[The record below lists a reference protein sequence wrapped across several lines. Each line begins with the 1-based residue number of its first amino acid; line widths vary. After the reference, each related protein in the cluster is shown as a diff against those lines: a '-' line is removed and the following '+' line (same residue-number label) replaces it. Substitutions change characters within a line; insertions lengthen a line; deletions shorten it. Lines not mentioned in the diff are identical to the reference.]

1 MPAPP
6 IALFKAVTRPIVVFF
21 KLEAASAMLLLLAA
35 VAALVWANSPSG
47 EVYRELL
54 AWQFTLGLNSHSSA
68 FSLQLLVNDGLMAV
82 FFFLVGMEIKRE
94 LVMGELRTFGR
105 ATLPA
110 IAALGGMVVPAGI
123 YFALNRGTAGAP
135 GWGIPMATDIAF
147 AIGVLTLLK
156 GRIHH
161 ALIVFL
167 TALAIFDDMG
177 GILVIAIF
185 YGHGLDTG
193 WLFAS
198 AGLVG
203 VLVACNR
210 LYVRNGVVWALA
222 GVALWYSL
230 HSAGIHPTIAGV
242 LLGLAIPAR
251 PKRDMREVL
260 GELRDYAGQLA
271 AKPHDEELESAE
283 ILHIEEQLEEM
294 EAPLTRFVH
303 VLHPYVAFGVMPV
316 FALANSGVDLSGV
329 RLEYLL
335 HAVPL
340 GAALGLFLGKQV
352 GIFLFTYVAV
362 KLGLAPIPGNA
373 PKLQL
378 YGVAVV
384 GGIGFT
390 VALFIASL
398 AFPGQPDLLDEA
410 KLGILLGSLAS
421 GVAGYLL
428 LRATRRPSPAL
439 GVEGALQ

>member
-1 MPAPP
+1 
-6 IALFKAVTRPIVVFF
+6 
-21 KLEAASAMLLLLAA
+21 
-35 VAALVWANSPSG
+35 
-47 EVYRELL
+47 
-54 AWQFTLGLNSHSSA
+54 
-68 FSLQLLVNDGLMAV
+68 
-82 FFFLVGMEIKRE
+82 
-94 LVMGELRTFGR
+94 
-105 ATLPA
+105 
-110 IAALGGMVVPAGI
+110 
-123 YFALNRGTAGAP
+123 
-135 GWGIPMATDIAF
+135 
-147 AIGVLTLLK
+147 
-156 GRIHH
+156 
-161 ALIVFL
+161 
-167 TALAIFDDMG
+167 
-177 GILVIAIF
+177 
-185 YGHGLDTG
+185 
-193 WLFAS
+193 
-198 AGLVG
+198 
-203 VLVACNR
+203 
-210 LYVRNGVVWALA
+210 
-222 GVALWYSL
+222 
-230 HSAGIHPTIAGV
+230 
-242 LLGLAIPAR
+242 
-251 PKRDMREVL
+251 
-260 GELRDYAGQLA
+260 
-271 AKPHDEELESAE
+271 
-283 ILHIEEQLEEM
+283 M